1 MDVFHCQFKPP
12 NYKLGSRK
20 TIYRTF
26 VKQICSK
33 LQFQAYIPYIIINIT
48 TMLLLVFVWS
58 TVISI
63 LKVVSNPVIII
74 YYQLLFCVFVESE
87 LWASVKSENP

>member
-20 TIYRTF
+20 PIYKTF

-33 LQFQAYIPYIIINIT
+33 LQFQAYIPCITINIT
-48 TMLLLVFVWS
+48 TMLLVEFMWS

-63 LKVVSNPVIII
+63 LKVVSNPVITI
-74 YYQLLFCVFVESE
+74 YY
-87 LWASVKSENP
+87 